1 MVNYD
6 GSHSCPGAGWQKPGC
21 HSAPTAPPATTSNVQ
36 QSHTFTQVARVER
49 VGIKLP
55 MLWTLATRFTTWAT
69 VPQGSE
75 VADCQ
80 PLAMDHGTVYWP
92 NSILL
97 EHLGCSTFW
106 VLAVPVL
113 RIYNLAAKI
122 RGFDRKKK
130 KKKSIYTSIQRFHI
144 TCHKGLNPWNPIWK
158 DSSIFFMLWGCWKS
172 TLDVQPEWKLKG
184 WKSQQYLWVSGKW
197 ELTSYSL

>member
-6 GSHSCPGAGWQKPGC
+6 GSHSCPGAGWRKPGC

-97 EHLGCSTFW
+97 EHLGCATFW

-130 KKKSIYTSIQRFHI
+130 KKSQYILPFKGSTSPAIKAWIHE
-144 TCHKGLNPWNPIWK
+144 IW
-158 DSSIFFMLWGCWKS
+158 SERTPLYFSCFEVVES
-172 TLDVQPEWKLKG
+172 PP
-184 WKSQQYLWVSGKW
+184 
-197 ELTSYSL
+197 